1 MDHYTESLDRIIS
14 MGAEVRNKLRDLL
27 DAWDK
32 QGLPSDF
39 YDDGER
45 IAYNEHSK
53 NLFIVNNDNQV
64 AMLNS
69 NGKLESWYFLPYDGH
84 EGFLDDLIKALDGSW
99 HTDDVAM
106 LIRLVND
113 MGTDEQKTAFFTVK
127 LADEALDFESYYE
140 LLAQDSKGNRYVSV
154 DVEVLSIVNGVISYG
169 SEAFFD
175 NADPDDITYFED
187 GY

>member
-1 MDHYTESLDRIIS
+1 MDSYTEDLNRIIS
-14 MGAEVRNKLRDLL
+14 QGADTRNKLRDLL

-39 YDDGER
+39 YDYNVG
-45 IAYNEHSK
+45 IAYNTDSK
-53 NLFIVNNDNQV
+53 KLFIVNDDGQV
-64 AMLNS
+64 AMLN
-69 NGKLESWYFLPYDGH
+69 NGKLESWYYLPNDGH
-84 EGFLDDLIKALDGSW
+84 EGFLGELIEALDGSW

-113 MGTDEQKTAFFTVK
+113 MGTDEQKTALFTVK

-154 DVEVLSIVNGVISYG
+154 DVELLSIVDGVISYG

-175 NADPDDITYFED
+175 NADADDITYFED
-187 GY
+187 EH

>member
-1 MDHYTESLDRIIS
+1 MDNYTENLNAVIAQ
-14 MGAEVRNKLRDLL
+14 GADTRNKLRDLL

-32 QGLPSDF
+32 QGLPNDF
-39 YDDGER
+39 YDDNAR
-45 IAYNEHSK
+45 IAYNYVSK
-53 NLFIVNNDNQV
+53 NIFIVNNDSQT
-64 AMLNS
+64 AMLN
-69 NGKLESWYFLPYDGH
+69 NGKLESFYYLPVDGH
-84 EGFLDDLIKALDGSW
+84 EGFLGDLIEAIDGSW

-140 LLAQDSKGNRYVSV
+140 LLAQDSKGNRYIGV
-154 DVEVLSIVNGVISYG
+154 DVELLSIVDGVISYG

-175 NADPDDITYFED
+175 NADVDDITYFED
-187 GY
+187 ER